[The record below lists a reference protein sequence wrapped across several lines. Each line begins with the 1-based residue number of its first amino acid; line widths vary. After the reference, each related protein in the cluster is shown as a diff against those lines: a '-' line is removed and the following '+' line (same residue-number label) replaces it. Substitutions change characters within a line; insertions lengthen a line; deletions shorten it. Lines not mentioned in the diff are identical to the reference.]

1 MIVTDEILLN
11 ESPRVSSMFSYW
23 RDEMYSKLKFWT
35 LDDGID
41 IHTEGHCER
50 VLLLALKIGEKRQL
64 LLRSMIALCHASI
77 FHDTRRKDNYLDRG
91 HGDRAADYYKEFCEK
106 NSMKFLPEVFA
117 TIKYHDRNDEEGE
130 EYIRREAPA
139 DEMEGWLE
147 VYRDFKDADALD
159 RFRLGPWGLNE
170 SFLRTEQSRELV
182 DFARELVDKTIDPD
196 VMKKTMDATRPF
208 ADKLLGKK
216 K

>member
-1 MIVTDEILLN
+1 MIVTEEILSK

-117 TIKYHDRNDEEGE
+117 SIKYHDRNDEEGE

>member
-1 MIVTDEILLN
+1 MIVTDEILSK
-11 ESPRVSSMFSYW
+11 ESLRVSSMFSYW

-117 TIKYHDRNDEEGE
+117 SIKYHDRNDEEGE

-147 VYRDFKDADALD
+147 VYRDFKDSDALD

>member
-1 MIVTDEILLN
+1 MIVTEEILSK

>member
-1 MIVTDEILLN
+1 MIVTDEILSN
-11 ESPRVSSMFSYW
+11 ESPRVRSMFSYW

-117 TIKYHDRNDEEGE
+117 SIKYHDRNDEEGE

>member
-1 MIVTDEILLN
+1 M
-11 ESPRVSSMFSYW
+11 SSMFSYW

-117 TIKYHDRNDEEGE
+117 SIKYHDRNDEEGE

>member
-1 MIVTDEILLN
+1 MIVTDEILSN
-11 ESPRVSSMFSYW
+11 ESHRVSSMFSYW

-50 VLLLALKIGEKRQL
+50 VLFLALKIGEKRQL

-117 TIKYHDRNDEEGE
+117 SIKYHDRNDEEGE

-147 VYRDFKDADALD
+147 VYRDFKDSDALD

>member
-1 MIVTDEILLN
+1 MIVTDEILSK
-11 ESPRVSSMFSYW
+11 ESLRVSSMFSYW

-117 TIKYHDRNDEEGE
+117 SIKYHDRNDEEGE
-130 EYIRREAPA
+130 EYIRREAPV

>member
-1 MIVTDEILLN
+1 MIVTDEILSN
-11 ESPRVSSMFSYW
+11 ESPRVRSMFSYW

>member
-1 MIVTDEILLN
+1 MIVTDEILSK

-117 TIKYHDRNDEEGE
+117 SIKYHDRNDEEGE

>member
-1 MIVTDEILLN
+1 MIVTDEILSN

-117 TIKYHDRNDEEGE
+117 SIKHHDRNDEEGE

>member
-1 MIVTDEILLN
+1 
-11 ESPRVSSMFSYW
+11 MFSYW

>member
-1 MIVTDEILLN
+1 MIVTDEILSN

-106 NSMKFLPEVFA
+106 SSMKFLPEVFA
-117 TIKYHDRNDEEGE
+117 AIKYHDRNDEEGE

>member
-1 MIVTDEILLN
+1 MIVTDEILSK
-11 ESPRVSSMFSYW
+11 ESLRVSSMFSYW

-117 TIKYHDRNDEEGE
+117 SIKYHDRNDEEGE

>member
-1 MIVTDEILLN
+1 M
-11 ESPRVSSMFSYW
+11 SSMFSYW

-117 TIKYHDRNDEEGE
+117 SIKYHDRNDEEGE

-170 SFLRTEQSRELV
+170 SFLRTEQSLELV

>member
-1 MIVTDEILLN
+1 MIVTEEILLN

-196 VMKKTMDATRPF
+196 VMKKIMDATRPF

>member
-1 MIVTDEILLN
+1 MIVTDEILSN

-117 TIKYHDRNDEEGE
+117 SIKYHDRNDEEGE
-130 EYIRREAPA
+130 EYIRREAPV

>member
-1 MIVTDEILLN
+1 MIVTDEILSN

>member
-1 MIVTDEILLN
+1 M
-11 ESPRVSSMFSYW
+11 SSMFSYW

>member
-1 MIVTDEILLN
+1 MVVTDEILSK
-11 ESPRVSSMFSYW
+11 ESLRVSSMFSYW

>member
-1 MIVTDEILLN
+1 MIVTEEILSK

-147 VYRDFKDADALD
+147 VYRDF
-159 RFRLGPWGLNE
+159 RMP
-170 SFLRTEQSRELV
+170 
-182 DFARELVDKTIDPD
+182 
-196 VMKKTMDATRPF
+196 M
-208 ADKLLGKK
+208 LLTVFV
-216 K
+216 

>member
-1 MIVTDEILLN
+1 MIVTDEILSN

-130 EYIRREAPA
+130 EYIRREAPV

>member
-1 MIVTDEILLN
+1 MIVTEEILSN

-91 HGDRAADYYKEFCEK
+91 HGDRAADYYKEFCEE

-117 TIKYHDRNDEEGE
+117 AIKYHDRNDEEGE

>member
-1 MIVTDEILLN
+1 MIVTDEILSK

-117 TIKYHDRNDEEGE
+117 SIKYHDRNDEEGE

-170 SFLRTEQSRELV
+170 SFLRTEQSLELV

>member
-1 MIVTDEILLN
+1 MIVTEEILSK
-11 ESPRVSSMFSYW
+11 ESLRVSSMFSYW

>member
-1 MIVTDEILLN
+1 M
-11 ESPRVSSMFSYW
+11 SSMFSYW

-117 TIKYHDRNDEEGE
+117 SIKYHDRNDEEGE
-130 EYIRREAPA
+130 EYMRREAPA

>member
-1 MIVTDEILLN
+1 MIVTEEILSN

>member
-1 MIVTDEILLN
+1 MIVTEEILSN

-50 VLLLALKIGEKRQL
+50 VLLLAFKIGEKRQL

>member
-1 MIVTDEILLN
+1 M
-11 ESPRVSSMFSYW
+11 SSMFSYW

-170 SFLRTEQSRELV
+170 NFLRTEQSRALV
-182 DFARELVDKTIDPD
+182 DFARELVNKTIDPE

-208 ADKLLGKK
+208 ADILLGKK

>member
-1 MIVTDEILLN
+1 MIVTDEILSN

-117 TIKYHDRNDEEGE
+117 SIKYHDRNDEEGE

>member
-1 MIVTDEILLN
+1 MIVTEEILLN

-117 TIKYHDRNDEEGE
+117 SIKYHDRNDEEGE

-147 VYRDFKDADALD
+147 VYRDFKDSDALD

>member
-1 MIVTDEILLN
+1 MIVTDEILSN
-11 ESPRVSSMFSYW
+11 ESPRVSSMFAYW
-23 RDEMYSKLKFWT
+23 RDEMYSKLRFWT

-117 TIKYHDRNDEEGE
+117 SIKYHDRNDEEGE

>member
-1 MIVTDEILLN
+1 M
-11 ESPRVSSMFSYW
+11 
-23 RDEMYSKLKFWT
+23 
-35 LDDGID
+35 
-41 IHTEGHCER
+41 
-50 VLLLALKIGEKRQL
+50 
-64 LLRSMIALCHASI
+64 
-77 FHDTRRKDNYLDRG
+77 
-91 HGDRAADYYKEFCEK
+91 
-106 NSMKFLPEVFA
+106 
-117 TIKYHDRNDEEGE
+117 
-130 EYIRREAPA
+130 
-139 DEMEGWLE
+139 
-147 VYRDFKDADALD
+147 YRDFKDADALD

>member
-1 MIVTDEILLN
+1 MIVTEEILSN

-147 VYRDFKDADALD
+147 VYRDF
-159 RFRLGPWGLNE
+159 RMP
-170 SFLRTEQSRELV
+170 
-182 DFARELVDKTIDPD
+182 
-196 VMKKTMDATRPF
+196 M
-208 ADKLLGKK
+208 LLTVFV
-216 K
+216 

>member
-1 MIVTDEILLN
+1 MIVTDEILSN

-170 SFLRTEQSRELV
+170 SFLRAEQSRELV

>member
-1 MIVTDEILLN
+1 MIVTDEILSN

-196 VMKKTMDATRPF
+196 VMKKIMDATRPF

>member
-1 MIVTDEILLN
+1 MIVTEEILSN
-11 ESPRVSSMFSYW
+11 ESPRVSSMFAYW

>member
-1 MIVTDEILLN
+1 MIVTDEILSN

-50 VLLLALKIGEKRQL
+50 VLLRALKIGEKRQL

>member
-1 MIVTDEILLN
+1 MIVTEEILSN

-106 NSMKFLPEVFA
+106 NSMKFLPEVFSA
-117 TIKYHDRNDEEGE
+117 IKYHDRNDEEGE

>member
-1 MIVTDEILLN
+1 MIVTEEILSN

-117 TIKYHDRNDEEGE
+117 SIKYHDRNDEEGE

>member
-1 MIVTDEILLN
+1 MIVTEEILSN

-147 VYRDFKDADALD
+147 VYRDFKDSDALD